1 MTRRLTRRRFLTVS
15 AAAIAL
21 PYGASAK
28 PPVARWRGFALGA
41 SASMTL
47 VGLPEGTAQAVFT
60 AVEAEI
66 ARLEGIFSL
75 FRRDS
80 ALSRLNESGKL
91 ESPPP
96 ELLELITLSGA
107 LHRATNGAFD
117 PTIQPLWQLHAHRAA
132 EGLRPRR
139 DEIAEAQRRSGWRYL
154 RHDTRSLSF
163 DRPGMALTFNGIAQ
177 GYIADRVATL
187 LRARGLTDVLI
198 DMGEIAA
205 LGRRPDGAPW
215 RAGIALPE
223 GEVVREV
230 TLGERALATS
240 APHGTL
246 LDRAGEIG
254 HILDPRSGRPGGQ
267 WQLVSVAAGRAALA
281 DGLSTAFCLMDQR
294 AIAAVLAG
302 YPDATLEAL
311 L

>member
-1 MTRRLTRRRFLTVS
+1 MTRRLTRRRFLAVS
-15 AAAIAL
+15 AAAMTL
-21 PYGASAK
+21 PYGANAK
-28 PPVARWRGFALGA
+28 PAVARWRGIALGA
-41 SASMTL
+41 NASMTL
-47 VGLPEGTAQAVFT
+47 VGLEDAAAREIFT

-66 ARLEGIFSL
+66 ARLEAIFSL
-75 FRRDS
+75 HRGDS
-80 ALSRLNESGKL
+80 ALSRLNQSGKL
-91 ESPPP
+91 RAPPP
-96 ELLELITLSGA
+96 ELLELIALSGA

-117 PTIQPLWQLHAHRAA
+117 PTIQPLWQLHARRAA
-132 EGLRPRR
+132 EGLRPRH

-154 RHDTRSLSF
+154 RSDTRSLSF

-177 GYIADRVATL
+177 GYIADRVAAL

-205 LGRRPDGAPW
+205 LGRRPDGAAW

-223 GEVVREV
+223 GGVVREV

-246 LDRAGEIG
+246 LDRAGEVG
-254 HILDPRSGRPGGQ
+254 HILDPRSGRPAGR

-281 DGLSTAFCLMDQR
+281 DGLSTAFCLMDEE
-294 AIAAVLAG
+294 AIATILAA